1 MTDHVAEI
9 YHQVASGQL
18 SKDEALARLCQV
30 KDEQAAQGVA
40 KQVHKPAQPV
50 AVSREAVTQA
60 LAALYAGQSK
70 IAPEAIDP
78 LEPLESYGIDSIVIA
93 GMNRELGERFA
104 SLSKTLFFE
113 HRTLDSLAGF
123 LWREREPAC
132 RAWLLASGTT
142 VRTVAASPASRIEVA
157 ASAAAASA
165 ISDEPIPGDRAGTG
179 APETFGP
186 ANGMAVDA
194 SAWPPIAIVGLAGRY
209 PQAADLD
216 AFWRNLREGRDCIV
230 EVPVERWPLDGF
242 YEPDPDRAIA
252 SGRSYGKWGGFLEG
266 FADFDALFFSIS
278 PLEAM
283 GMDPQERLFL
293 QSAWHALEDAG
304 YTRESLAERCGGRV
318 GVFAGVTR
326 NGFGLLGLEA
336 WHAGGMVFSQPA
348 FSSIPNRVSYALD
361 LRGPSLPVDTMCSS
375 SLTAIHEACAALHR
389 GDCVMAL
396 AGGVNLC
403 VHPASYVGL
412 ATGRMLSRDGRCRSF
427 GAGGDGYVPGEG
439 VGVVMLKPLAEAQ
452 ASGDRIHG
460 VIRATSVNHGGRT
473 NGFTVPNPTAQAE
486 LIAESLRKSGI
497 HPRAIGYVEAH
508 GTGTA
513 LGDPIEVS
521 GLVQAFAPYTRERG
535 FCALGSAKSNLGHLE
550 AAAGI
555 AGLTKVLLQM
565 RHGELAPSLH
575 AAQLNPNIDFEG
587 TPFVVQRELAPW
599 AEPELDLDGQLRRYP
614 RIASV
619 SSFGAGGANAHL
631 LVEQYLAP
639 AVPSVSSA
647 GPQAIVLSARTPE
660 RLCAA
665 VQALL
670 DHVESGGGTAAGLA
684 ANLSA
689 WLVEELAAIV
699 GVEATA
705 IDPHETLANLGVEIL
720 HRTRWYERVQ
730 ERLNLPWSLKNFL
743 DQDSVQQL
751 GNTLL
756 REQGATVVAQ
766 FHAPVAAPVLADL
779 AYTLQIGREA
789 MPERLAFVAADLAEL
804 ATGLRGF
811 LDGASRLPLWHGKAA
826 RGRALPARVDQ
837 AQWQAWIDA
846 RDWSQLLPAWVAGH
860 ELPWRDMP
868 GAPGARRIG
877 LPLYPFAAERYWVD
891 PQSLRPR
898 PTASLESRLHPLV
911 RKRVDSVEGPAF
923 LSRFSGAESF
933 FSDHRVG
940 GRSILPGVA
949 YLEMA
954 RAAASL
960 AADGATIRSLRN
972 VVWARPIEAGAD
984 GVAVTLRLQPH
995 QQGSWRY
1002 EVLGADDGVHG
1013 QGLAELAL
1021 PEAPPVDLD
1030 LAALRARMQGGALA
1044 NEALYQAYA
1053 AMGIAYGAA
1062 HRGFVQALVGESEL
1076 LAELCL
1082 PSAVQADAQAYVL
1095 HPSLMD
1101 AAFQATLG
1109 LYLLSKRADAA
1120 KAMLPFA
1127 LETLEL
1133 HWAPPARVWAWIRS
1147 RGERS
1152 GIEKFD
1158 IELCDEQGRICVR
1171 MLGFSSRVLEAP
1183 AVSPEV
1189 PPAVLEAPSLLL
1201 SRYAWQ
1207 DAPARRAAPD
1217 PALTRRLLL
1226 VSIAPQPVVWRQ
1238 LGQGELLQAAAV
1250 QPEQACASLYVQIFE
1265 RVQAWLE
1272 EKGRDTCLWQLAI
1285 SGQGAELLLAGLSG
1299 LLRSASQE
1307 SRRLLGQLMILEGDE
1322 DLASLRAR
1330 LDENAASPFDSLVR
1344 YRAGRRETWH
1354 LLELPSNDGEAEAAP
1369 LPWRQNGVYLLS
1381 GGAGEL
1387 GLLFVEEIARRATGA
1402 TLVLTGRSA
1411 LPDARRARLDAL
1423 CEQGAQ
1429 YRYEPVD
1436 VTDRQA
1442 VTQLVEY
1449 VVAEYGRLDG
1459 VLHIAGVLRDS
1470 YILKKDRAAFEQVLA
1485 PKLLGTANLD
1495 HATRTLDLDFFLMFS
1510 SSAAIF
1516 GNLGQTDYAAAN
1528 GFMDAYAAYR
1538 QARGGRGRSLSVNWP
1553 LWRDGGMGMEAA
1565 TEEMMLANTGMVAMR
1580 TPSGFSALARALH
1593 SDLPQVAVME
1603 GLVERM
1609 RQKLLVPSAP
1619 SMQAVPVASASA
1631 AIAPSAQTD
1640 HHAEIVARVARGL
1653 RQMVAELLKLELD
1666 QIDIEDDL
1674 SDYGFDSITFTS
1686 FSNRINKQFGL
1697 ELIPTIFFEYPD
1709 IAGLAGHLA
1718 EAHGAALGAS
1728 LGLLAASAQ
1737 GDRAQTR
1744 SAMSAE
1750 AVATANVSAE
1760 MPVPLAPQLS
1770 DQSAAASNTPV
1781 ARRGVAVIGISGS
1794 FPGADGVDAL
1804 WQLLERGGDAIC
1816 EVPAS
1821 RWDWRRCLPPGES
1834 EAVQARVRWGGFIDG
1849 VDRFDPLFFGISPR
1863 EAELMDPQQR
1873 LLLSYAWLA
1882 VEDAGYAPQS
1892 LGGTDTG
1899 LFVGTAVGSYGSLV
1913 VQAGRS
1919 RDAYSSTSSVAS
1931 IGPSRVSYFLDW
1943 HGPSEPIETAC
1954 SSSLVA
1960 VHRAVQAIESGR
1972 CEAVLAGGVN
1982 TISTPEAHI
1991 AFSKAG
1997 MLSVDGRC
2005 QTFSAKANGYVRGEG
2020 VGMLFLKDLV
2030 AAERDGDTIHAVIV
2044 GSAENHGGRATS
2056 LTAPNPKAQA
2066 ALLKAAYAK
2075 AGFDPR
2081 LLGYIEV
2088 HGTGTELGDP
2098 IEVNALKSAFK
2109 DLYQRAGVE
2118 PPGQPHCGLGSI
2130 KTNIGHLELAAGVAG
2145 IIKVLLQLRHRT
2157 LVRSLHGEQVNPYV
2171 QLEGSPFYLVQ
2182 ENLPW
2187 DAPRD
2192 AQGREQPRR
2201 AGVSSFG
2208 FGGVNAHVVLEEYVA
2223 PPARAT
2229 APAACPV
2236 LVPLSARNETRLR
2249 EAAARLAD
2257 FAAAHADDAA
2267 LDLHDLAY
2275 TLQVGRDA
2283 MEARLGLMVSDKAE
2297 LARCLRAWLDDAGA
2311 GEVFQAAPGKAQKE
2325 ALALFAGDEELAGV
2339 VEGWWRN
2346 GKQAKLL
2353 DLWVKGLDLD
2363 WARLRAG
2370 AGRRRISLPGYP
2382 FANERYWL
2390 KPVSA
2395 ETAALGLVASTPIE
2409 TDEAAVL
2416 FFEENWHPYPIREAL
2431 IASSTR
2437 TLLCCLSDA
2446 THRKALREAVFR
2458 YDPKW
2463 HLVFLDRQAPEPF
2476 DRQGWTDALCLL
2488 EQGGPVIDAVLYLRP
2503 LEEAGLRLAE
2513 AAPLGLVQAL
2523 GSMKTRPAR
2532 LVLGGEYA
2540 DESERSQLEAWIG
2553 LERSIGLALPG
2564 CRAVTV
2570 LREAGDTIDWVAWT
2584 QLLRTALGEAAPR
2597 NLLADRDSL
2606 RHLQVQPLEPRAAA
2620 VADLGTTVLITGG
2633 TGGLGLILARHL
2645 AVGRRC
2651 NLVLVGRSPFDVVRQ
2666 AAVQAL
2672 QAAGSEVLY
2681 LSADVADAVAM
2692 REVVAQ
2698 ARARF
2703 GSIDSVIHA
2712 AGIQHAVPLAD
2723 KQSEDMR
2730 RVLDPKVRG
2739 ALVLDQVLAGEPL
2752 RLVCYFSSSSSVLG
2766 DFGSADYAL
2775 ANRFLS
2781 AHALARER
2789 RRARGERAGRSLSI
2803 EWPLW
2808 REGGMGVGD
2817 DAGTALYLKS
2827 SGQRLLEQTEGLAA
2841 FERLLASGATRA
2853 LVLVGERERLHR
2865 MLGLAQVPSAPATQA
2880 MAVLMPSQTQTF
2892 STASLE
2898 EQVSAELSVL
2908 IGDQVKLAPE
2918 LLDAESNLADFG
2930 LDSFGLAELARAL
2943 SARYDIEVAP
2953 SIFFAYSSIA
2963 RLVGYLLDKH
2973 RAEVQAHRHRTAT
2986 RVDVAAIAPQP
2997 ASLAPPAAISM
3008 STPAPPQLPVANA
3021 IEPAPTVPAFDGER
3035 EPIAIIGI
3043 SGRFPKARDVDQMWR
3058 ILAEGIDAVDEIPVE
3073 RFDWRDYYCGLEA
3086 QPGRTNSKWAGCLD
3100 GVDEFDP
3107 LFFEISPREALAMD
3121 PRQRLLLQESWNAL
3135 EDAGYGP
3142 HQLRAGPVGIFVG
3155 VEEGDYQRVVPDPG
3169 VTSNHNGILASRLAY
3184 FLDLNG
3190 PVLAINTAC
3199 SSGLVALHQACA
3211 SLLSGESD
3219 TAIAAGANLI
3229 LTPEPYIGM
3238 SQAGMLSPDG
3248 RCRAFDRSANGMVPG
3263 EAVAVVVL
3271 KRWSR
3276 AVADGDPI
3284 RGLIRASGI
3293 NHDGRSNGITAPN
3306 ALAQASLVRQV
3317 QRAAGVLPE
3326 QIDYVVTH
3334 GTGTRLG
3341 DPVEIQALVEAFGQ
3355 PVDGRAYC
3363 ALTSSKGNFGH
3374 TFAASG
3380 LLSLIGLV
3388 KALEY
3393 DTIPP
3398 SLYCDQDS
3406 DYIAWRD
3413 SAFRVNKQ
3421 ARSWPRASGR
3431 ARLGAVSAFGMSGTN
3446 AHVLV
3451 QEAPVAV
3458 ARVAVAQT
3466 DVVLALSGKTEA
3478 ALRERLFGLRDWLA
3492 SAAAERCELAS
3503 VSRTLLDGR
3512 HHFAHRAAVVVAN
3525 RASAIA
3531 ALEHLATLD
3540 TADGPDYYLGK
3551 APRGFK
3557 GEVALRERAANW
3569 PALPS
3574 VDAAAYR
3581 ERLGE
3586 LARLHCQGYTVAW
3599 SALDGLQPAARVH
3612 LPGYPFAR
3620 ESYWPKTRISP
3631 PVATSVPASPA
3642 FPSSHSTPVVISLRP
3657 MLRTELSDQARGH
3670 ARACYVARFSGE
3682 EFFLRDH
3689 RVRGQAVLPGVA
3701 YLELARAAL
3710 EASSGRPVPSGL
3722 QLRHVTWVQPLMV
3735 DEPGVEAY
3743 IDLHRQDNG
3752 EWRYELASG
3761 AHDESERYLHGQGFL
3776 ALVAQAEPTALDLS
3790 VLHGNC
3796 RVTEFDSAA
3805 CYAAYQAVGI
3815 EYGPSFRAVQRIWV
3829 GEGQALVQLRLP
3841 VEALSDS
3848 GAYTLHPSLLDGA
3861 LQASIGLAM
3870 AQATQGGEP
3879 MLSLPFALDS
3889 LVLHWPCP
3897 NETWVWIRPTPGA
3910 QSSRV
3915 RKLDLD
3921 LCDAQGRVCVALR
3934 GFSARLVAQGGTAQ
3948 PALIPARVE
3957 AERVSMAAPING
3969 LASASL
3975 PAKAKGVVPIL
3986 APAAKATGASTALP
4000 ATTEGNASSAIPVV
4014 KTGAAPGAWLPVGL
4028 TMLAPLWT
4036 VRRVDDGSEPPAPVH
4051 MLLIGGDATQ
4061 RAIWRQAYPQLRAID
4076 VAPSTTIDEL
4086 RGQLAATGV
4095 IDELVW
4101 IAPAQHSQDPTDEAL
4116 LTAQASGTLA
4126 LFRLVK
4132 ALLAEDYASRRLA
4145 VTVLTRATQQVHP
4158 QDLVAPAHAT
4168 VHGLAGSLA
4177 KEYPHW
4183 SVRLID
4189 LDGQNADP
4197 PPERCRA
4204 LPVGS
4209 ESWAWRRGE
4218 WHKPEL
4224 IALDEPTRGK
4234 VPAPY
4239 REGGIYVV
4247 IGGAGGLG
4255 EVWTRH
4261 LIEHYRAQVVWIG
4274 RRAEDA
4280 GLRARLAALAAHG
4293 SAPVYL
4299 QADAGNRLALSR
4311 ARETIL
4317 QRHGRIDG
4325 VVHSALVLQ
4334 DRSLARMDETTLQS
4348 ALRPKLDV
4356 SLRIAQVFADAALDF
4371 VLFFSSMMSFSR
4383 AAGQGNYAAG
4393 CTFKDALAL
4402 ALARRWPGAVKVM
4415 NWGYWGSVG
4424 VVADARYQ
4432 ERMSRAGIGSIEAEE
4447 AMVVLE
4453 RLLGGPDAQLGL
4465 IKLSRAQA
4473 VEGVRDDLRGAR
4485 YGAALPALLP
4495 QLAARPLPPEH
4506 ASRLAAAQAAL
4517 PPQAM
4522 QALSLRLLG
4531 QALLGFSL
4539 DGRHLLPGGAAGLA
4553 LAGHYR
4559 RWYDTSLR
4567 LLDAGGWLQSLP
4579 NGDYQILATAGQ
4591 QDAWPEWEAARA
4603 AWLANPQQQAW
4614 AQLLEVCLRALP
4626 ELLTG
4631 QRKAT
4636 DVMFPN
4642 SSLRLVEG
4650 IYRGNPIA
4658 DLHNH
4663 ILFDALEA
4671 YVLERLAREPGTRLR
4686 LLEIGAG
4693 TGGTSAGLL
4702 QRLDR
4707 YAANIDEYCYTDL
4720 SKAFLLHAE
4729 QHYAPGRPFLR
4740 TKRFNVEEPPQ
4751 AQGIAADSYDI
4762 VVAANVLHATVNIR
4776 RTLRHAKVPLRAG
4789 GLLALNELGELSLLT
4804 HLSFGL
4810 LDGWWLYEDPALRL
4824 EGSPGLS
4831 SEGWE
4836 RVLAEEGYAPLWRP
4850 AEECNRYGQQ
4860 VLLAQSDGRVKRDVA
4875 VPPEMAAAPVE
4886 EVSAPASAFTSAQVA
4901 DSTPAATF
4909 APVTAPIPVPDS
4921 RDLEQ
4926 AVADHV
4932 RTLLRE
4938 CIGKGLDLDPRRI
4951 EADRSFSEYG
4961 VDSILAVQLV
4971 NEINQ
4976 RLGIVLQTTVLFDYS
4991 HLDVL
4996 AEYLEQTHQAA
5007 LRASLPEVSEVPAL
5021 QAASTLAPK
5030 IQAQPSGVAFP
5041 LISPTQPI
5049 GATLPFVPP
5058 SVTGSHRR
5066 ALISGPGQI
5075 QDLRLVAMEVPA
5087 SLQPR
5092 QVRVAVF
5099 ASSLNFSDLLCVMGL
5114 YPNMPA
5120 YPFTPGI
5127 EASGLVLEVGS
5138 AVSTL
5143 CPGDEVVC
5151 LAQGCH
5157 ATEIV
5162 CHETQA
5168 WAKSPQLSFEQAC
5181 ALPVVALTMID
5192 AFHKADL
5199 QPGECILIQTAAG
5212 GTGLIAMQLARHYG
5226 ATILATA
5233 GSQEKLDY
5241 LRDQGAQH
5249 LINYREQDFE
5259 AEVARITGGRG
5270 VDVVINTLSGEAIDK
5285 GLRSLSPGG
5294 RYIEIAMMALKSAQ
5308 AVDLSVLDSNQSFFS
5323 IDLARL
5329 IAERPE
5335 KLEQYR
5341 RELASLVEQG
5351 VLLPTMSRVFALDQ
5365 LHDAYRYLQDR
5376 RNIGKVVLQVPQA
5389 VPLADQASA
5398 ARAVDAVAGVHKA
5411 QPVPVNY
5418 ADEPI
5423 AVIGMS
5429 GRFAHSPD
5437 LDSFWS
5443 HLAKGH
5449 DLVDPVLR
5457 WDLSPSGGR
5466 CRDGSF
5472 LDEIDRFDPL
5482 FFRMSGLE
5490 ATYMDPQQ
5498 RLFLEEAWH
5507 TLEDAGYAGE
5517 AVKGKLCGVY
5527 VGCTRGDYAQLCK
5540 SAPPQAFW
5548 GNSGALIPARIAYY
5562 LDLQGPAVAVD
5573 TACSSSLVAVH
5584 LACQGLRSGDTE
5596 LALAGGVF
5604 VQSTPGFY
5612 LAANPAGMLSA
5623 TGRCHAFDESADGFV
5638 PGEGVGAI
5646 LLKRLSDAI
5655 ADGDHI
5661 HGVIRGGAINQDGR
5675 SNGITAP
5682 SARSQ
5687 ERLERQVY
5695 DRYAVHPETLQM
5707 IEAHGTGTQLGDPIE
5722 YRALRQAFGHYTQRV
5737 GFCAL
5742 GSVKTNIGHLAN
5754 AAGIAGILKILLAL
5768 RHRQLPPSLHFR
5780 KGNPAIDFEGSPFYV
5795 NTELRLWPA
5804 GERAPRRGAVSSF
5817 GFSGTNAHLVIEEA
5831 PAVPLVARATRREL
5845 ELVVLSARTAG
5856 QLREQAARLLAH
5868 CQAQPQTSLGDLAYT
5883 LLCGREHRGYR
5894 LAAVVRDLAELCE
5907 VLSAWLEQG
5916 DDSRLQLG
5924 ALDESGV
5931 REQLQQRRLGQV
5943 AIETVRA
5950 GQLEK
5955 LSSVAELFAQGYKLD
5970 YAGLFGSGYRRL
5982 ALPTYPFAQGRYWVD
5997 DSLQHAVVPSTPAT
6011 APVVPTPVVP
6021 APAVTQA
6028 EARQAPSRIST
6039 VPDQV
6044 MREASVAYLK
6054 QLVATTLRV
6063 SPTEISAH
6071 EPLERYGIDSILV
6084 VQLTDSLRQHFD
6096 SVGSTLLFEV
6106 QTIDALAERLLATE
6120 APALARQLGMDAVAP
6135 LEATGS
6141 AIEAE
6146 LPESPPPQPETNSQ
6160 VQPAPAVVTVAE
6172 TVGASAAAESSQPKA
6187 HGDVAVIGM
6196 SGRYPKAIDLN
6207 EFWWNLRAGR
6217 DCIDEVPAQRWD
6229 WRKHFDA
6236 QRGLHGRSYSRW
6248 GGFIDGV
6255 DQFDPRFFRI
6265 PPSEAEHIDPQERLF
6280 LQTAW
6285 LAIEDAGYTPSTL
6298 SAKRRVGV
6306 FVGAANSTYTL
6317 LPSHWS
6323 IANRV
6328 SFALDFHG
6336 PSLAVNSA
6344 CSSSLTALHLALDS
6358 LAHGS
6363 SEVAVVGGVSLVLH
6377 PMHFNRLSSL
6387 GMLSSDAHS
6396 RPLGEHADG
6405 FVDGEGVGALLLK
6418 PLQRAIED
6426 GDSIHGVIK
6435 GSMVNAAGKTRSF
6448 AVPDAAAQA
6457 RLVREAQARAGVEA
6471 DTIGYL
6477 EAHSNGGELGDITEM
6492 QGLAEAFAGTAERG
6506 HRCAIGSVKS
6516 NIGYCESAAGIA
6528 GLTKVLLQL
6537 RYGELVP
6544 TLHARCANPRI
6555 DFAGTP
6561 FALQQELSAWP
6572 RPANHPRR
6580 AGVSAFGVGGAY
6592 AHVIVEEY
6600 VAPVET
6606 QPEATGRA
6614 LPIVLSAA
6622 NAERLRV
6629 LAKRLAG
6636 FLGSEAG
6643 RRTALTD
6650 LAYTLQVGREPLA
6663 ERLGF
6668 IAESV
6673 EQVREVLLAVAEDR
6687 EVPLPLVRASLD
6699 RGRAGWAMF
6708 AEDEDFKRTVE
6719 QWIAREKHAS
6729 LLDLWC
6735 RGYPLDWR
6743 HLYAAHRPRRIGLL
6757 PGYPFAEESYWA
6769 PESLRYAGVLEDADA
6784 FDATPFEPDQPAGE
6798 QS

>member
-9 YHQVASGQL
+9 YRQVAAGQL
-18 SKDEALARLCQV
+18 SKDEALARLRQV
-30 KDEQAAQGVA
+30 QDAPDAGHVPVRAA
-40 KQVHKPAQPV
+40 
-50 AVSREAVTQA
+50 AVTREAVAQA
-60 LAALYAGQSK
+60 LAALYAGLSK
-70 IAPEAIDP
+70 IALETIDP
-78 LEPLESYGIDSIVIA
+78 LEALESYGIDSIVIA

-104 SLSKTLFFE
+104 GLSKTLFFE

-123 LWREREPAC
+123 LWREHEAAC
-132 RAWLLASGTT
+132 RAWLVPGTAAT
-142 VRTVAASPASRIEVA
+142 TAAASSASTIEVVTTA
-157 ASAAAASA
+157 TAAAASA
-165 ISDEPIPGDRAGTG
+165 ATIPAGTG
-179 APETFGP
+179 ETVAVAPATSG
-186 ANGMAVDA
+186 ATNAAAADA

-209 PQAADLD
+209 PQAGDLD
-216 AFWRNLREGRDCIV
+216 EFWRNLREGRDCIV
-230 EVPVERWPLDGF
+230 EVPAERWPLDGF

-266 FADFDALFFSIS
+266 FADFDPLFFNIS

-283 GMDPQERLFL
+283 SMDPQERLFL

-304 YTRESLAERCGGRV
+304 YTRDSLAERCSGRV
-318 GVFAGVTR
+318 GVFVGVTR

-336 WHAGGMVFSQPA
+336 WHEGSTVFSQPA

-361 LRGPSLPVDTMCSS
+361 LRGPSLPIDTMCSS

-389 GDCVMAL
+389 GDCAMAL

-412 ATGRMLSRDGRCRSF
+412 ATGKMLSSDGRCRSF

-439 VGVVMLKPLAEAQ
+439 VGVVVLKPLAA
-452 ASGDRIHG
+452 ALADGDRIHG

-473 NGFTVPNPTAQAE
+473 NGFTVPNPAAQAE

-513 LGDPIEVS
+513 LGDPIEIS
-521 GLVQAFAPYTRERG
+521 GLVQAFAPHTRERG

-565 RHGELAPSLH
+565 RHGELVPSLH
-575 AAQLNPNIDFEG
+575 AEQLNPNIDFDG
-587 TPFVVQRELAPW
+587 TPFVVQRQLVPW
-599 AEPELDLDGQLRRYP
+599 AEPELNLDGSQARRYP

-631 LVEQYLAP
+631 LVEQYQAP
-639 AVPSVSSA
+639 AVPPVSAASS
-647 GPQAIVLSARTPE
+647 QAVVLSARTPD
-660 RLCAA
+660 RLRAA
-665 VQALL
+665 AQALL
-670 DHVESGGGTAAGLA
+670 DHLEGGGAQANLA
-684 ANLSA
+684 ARLSA
-689 WLVEELAAIV
+689 WLAEELATIV
-699 GVEATA
+699 GVEAAA
-705 IDPHETLANLGVEIL
+705 IDAREALADLGVEIL

-730 ERLNLPWSLKNFL
+730 ERLNLSWSLKDFL
-743 DQDSVQQL
+743 DQGSVQQL
-751 GNTLL
+751 TDSLL
-756 REQGATVVAQ
+756 REHGATVAAQ
-766 FHAPVAAPVLADL
+766 FPAPATAAPALADL
-779 AYTLQIGREA
+779 AHTLQVGREA
-789 MPERLAFVAADLAEL
+789 MPERLALEVADLTEL
-804 ATGLRGF
+804 TAGLRGF
-811 LDGASRLPLWHGKAA
+811 LGGDARFPSWQGKAR
-826 RGRALPARVDQ
+826 RGRALPARPDQ
-837 AQWQAWIDA
+837 VQWQAWIDA

-860 ELPWRDMP
+860 DLPWRKLS
-868 GAPGARRIG
+868 GTQGARRIG

-898 PTASLESRLHPLV
+898 PAAMATPRLHPLAQQ
-911 RKRVDSVEGPAF
+911 RADGADGPAF
-923 LSRFSGAESF
+923 FSRFSGAESF
-933 FSDHRVG
+933 LDDHRVG
-940 GRSILPGVA
+940 DRRILPGVA

-960 AADGATIRSLRN
+960 AGNGTAIRSLRN

-984 GVAVTLRLQPH
+984 GVAVTLRLQAH
-995 QQGSWRY
+995 QEDSWRY
-1002 EVLGADDGVHG
+1002 EVLGADGGVHG
-1013 QGLAELAL
+1013 QGVAGTAL
-1021 PEAPPVDLD
+1021 PAVPADLD
-1030 LAALRARMQGGALA
+1030 LVALRARMQSGALGA
-1044 NEALYQAYA
+1044 EPFYQAYA
-1053 AMGIAYGAA
+1053 AMGIDYGAA
-1062 HRGFVQALVGESEL
+1062 HRGFVQAVVGEGEL

-1082 PSAVQADAQAYVL
+1082 PVAVQANASAYVL

-1109 LYLLSKRADAA
+1109 LYLLGARADAA
-1120 KAMLPFA
+1120 QAMLPFA
-1127 LETLEL
+1127 LETLEI
-1133 HWAPPARVWAWIRS
+1133 HQPPPARAWAWIRS
-1147 RGERS
+1147 RGGRG

-1158 IELCDEQGRICVR
+1158 IDLCDAQGRICVR

-1183 AVSPEV
+1183 AAAPQALTAIEV
-1189 PPAVLEAPSLLL
+1189 PSLLL
-1201 SRYAWQ
+1201 SRHAWQ
-1207 DAPARRAAPD
+1207 DAPASADAPD
-1217 PALTRRLLL
+1217 LALTRRLLL
-1226 VSIAPQPVVWRQ
+1226 VSIEPPVASWQQ
-1238 LGQGELLQAAAV
+1238 LGQGELLQAALAR
-1250 QPEQACASLYVQIFE
+1250 PEEACAALYTQVFA
-1265 RVQAWLE
+1265 RVKAWLE
-1272 EKGRDTCLWQLAI
+1272 EKGRDTCLWQVAI
-1285 SGQGAELLLAGLSG
+1285 AGQGAELLLAGLSG

-1307 SRRLLGQLMILEGDE
+1307 SRRLLGQLLILEGDE
-1322 DLASLRAR
+1322 DVASLRAR
-1330 LDENAASPFDSLVR
+1330 LDENAASPLDSLVR
-1344 YRAGRRETWH
+1344 YREGRRETWR
-1354 LLELPSNDGEAEAAP
+1354 LLELPDDGSSEDEAAP

-1387 GLLFVEEIARRATGA
+1387 GLLFAEEIARRASGA

-1411 LPDARRARLDAL
+1411 LSDERRARLDVL
-1423 CEQGAQ
+1423 REQGAQ
-1429 YRYEPVD
+1429 YCYEQVD
-1436 VTDRQA
+1436 VADRQA
-1442 VTQLVEY
+1442 VTQLVERIT
-1449 VVAEYGRLDG
+1449 AEHARLDG

-1470 YILKKDRAAFEQVLA
+1470 YLLKKDRAAFEQVLA

-1495 HATRTLDLDFFLMFS
+1495 HATRALDLDFFLMFS

-1516 GNLGQTDYAAAN
+1516 GNLGQADYAAAN

-1538 QARGGRGRSLSVNWP
+1538 QVQGGRGRSLSVNWP

-1580 TPSGFSALARALH
+1580 TASGFAALARALH
-1593 SDLPQVAVME
+1593 SGLPQVAVME
-1603 GLVERM
+1603 GLAERM
-1609 RQKLLVPSAP
+1609 RQKLLAVPAAASAP
-1619 SMQAVPVASASA
+1619 AAAASGPTEQA
-1631 AIAPSAQTD
+1631 D
-1640 HHAEIVARVARGL
+1640 HGELVARVARGL
-1653 RQMVAELLKLELD
+1653 RQMVGELLKLELD

-1674 SDYGFDSITFTS
+1674 SDYGFDSITLTS

-1697 ELIPTIFFEYPD
+1697 DLIPTIFFEYPD
-1709 IAGLAGHLA
+1709 IAGLAGHLV
-1718 EAHGAALGAS
+1718 EVYRPALIAS
-1728 LGLLAASAQ
+1728 LGLPAAPAQAAQARPAASA
-1737 GDRAQTR
+1737 
-1744 SAMSAE
+1744 SAF
-1750 AVATANVSAE
+1750 ATSGASL
-1760 MPVPLAPQLS
+1760 PVPLAPQPVN
-1770 DQSAAASNTPV
+1770 QAGAASNTPV
-1781 ARRGVAVIGISGS
+1781 PRRGVAVIGISGS

-1804 WQLLERGGDAIC
+1804 WQLLEQGGDAIG

-1873 LLLSYAWLA
+1873 LLLTYAWLA

-1892 LGGTDTG
+1892 LAGSDTG

-1913 VQAGRS
+1913 LQAGRS
-1919 RDAYSSTSSVAS
+1919 QDAYSSTSSVAS

-1982 TISTPEAHI
+1982 TIATPEAHI

-2020 VGMLFLKDLV
+2020 VGMLFLKDLA
-2030 AAERDGDTIHAVIV
+2030 AAERDSDTIHAVIV
-2044 GSAENHGGRATS
+2044 GSAENHGGRSTS

-2081 LLGYIEV
+2081 QLGYIEA

-2109 DLYQRAGVE
+2109 DLYQRAAAEV
-2118 PPGQPHCGLGSI
+2118 PGQPHCGLGSI

-2145 IIKVLLQLRHRT
+2145 IIKVLLQIRYRT

-2171 QLEGSPFYLVQ
+2171 KLEGSPFYLVQ
-2182 ENLPW
+2182 ENRPW

-2208 FGGVNAHVVLEEYVA
+2208 FGGVNAHVVLEEYVV
-2223 PPARAT
+2223 PQTRAV
-2229 APAACPV
+2229 APAAGPV
-2236 LVPLSARNETRLR
+2236 LVPLSAKNETRLR

-2267 LDLHDLAY
+2267 VDLHDLAY

-2283 MEARLGLMVSDKAE
+2283 MDARLGLVVSDKAE
-2297 LARCLRAWLDDAGA
+2297 LARCLRAWLDDAGT
-2311 GEVFQAAPGKAQKE
+2311 GEVLQAACGKAQKE
-2325 ALALFAGDEELAGV
+2325 TLAAFAGDEELAGV

-2363 WARLRAG
+2363 WARLQAG

-2382 FANERYWL
+2382 FADERYWL
-2390 KPVSA
+2390 EPLLVES
-2395 ETAALGLVASTPIE
+2395 TAPAMTAPAGAS
-2409 TDEAAVL
+2409 EAAVL
-2416 FFEENWHPYPIREAL
+2416 CFEESWQSYR
-2431 IASSTR
+2431 ASEVSVVAAR
-2437 TLLCCLSDA
+2437 TVLCCLSDA
-2446 THRKALREAVFR
+2446 AHQQALREAVAR
-2458 YDPKW
+2458 RCPQW
-2463 HLVFLDRQAPEPF
+2463 QLIFLDQQVPVPF
-2476 DRQGWTDALCLL
+2476 DRQGWADALRVI
-2488 EQGGPVIDAVLYLRP
+2488 EPGAAAIDAVVDLRA
-2503 LEEAGLRLAE
+2503 LEDAGLRRAE
-2513 AAPLGLVQAL
+2513 AVPLGLVQAL
-2523 GSMKTRPAR
+2523 GGMKTRPAR

-2540 DESERSQLEAWIG
+2540 DELELSQLEAWIG
-2553 LERSIGLALPG
+2553 LERSMGLALPG
-2564 CRAVTV
+2564 CQAATV
-2570 LREAGDTIDWVAWT
+2570 LREAGDAIDWAAWA
-2584 QLLRTALGEAAPR
+2584 QLLDTALGEVVPR
-2597 NLLADRDSL
+2597 NLLASREGL
-2606 RHLQVQPLEPRAAA
+2606 RQLQVQPLVPVEAAA
-2620 VADLGTTVLITGG
+2620 ADLGRTVLITGG
-2633 TGGLGLILARHL
+2633 AGGLGLVFARHL
-2645 AVGRRC
+2645 AAGRRC
-2651 NLVLVGRSPFDVVRQ
+2651 QLVLVGRSPLDSARQ

-2672 QAAGSEVLY
+2672 RDVGSEVLY
-2681 LSADVADAVAM
+2681 LAADVTDPAAM
-2692 REVVAQ
+2692 REVVAR
-2698 ARARF
+2698 AKARF
-2703 GSIDSVIHA
+2703 GGIDSVIHA

-2723 KQSEDMR
+2723 KQPEDVR

-2752 RLVCYFSSSSSVLG
+2752 RLVCYFSSSASVLG
-2766 DFGSADYAL
+2766 DFGSADYAV
-2775 ANRFLS
+2775 ANRFLV
-2781 AHALARER
+2781 AHALAREQ
-2789 RRARGERAGRSLSI
+2789 RRARGECAGRSLAI

-2827 SGQRLLEQTEGLAA
+2827 SGQQLLEQAEGLAV
-2841 FERLLASGATRA
+2841 FERLLGSNVTRA

-2865 MLGLAQVPSAPATQA
+2865 MLGLTAVPAALAVAAPMTQA
-2880 MAVLMPSQTQTF
+2880 TAAVTLPPTL

-2898 EQVSAELSVL
+2898 ERVSAELIAL
-2908 IGDQVKLAPE
+2908 ISGQVKLAPE

-2943 SARYDIEVAP
+2943 NALYGIELTP

-2963 RLVGYLLDKH
+2963 RLASYLLDKH
-2973 RAEVQAHRHRTAT
+2973 RAEVEAHRPEAT
-2986 RVDVAAIAPQP
+2986 RVDAAVATPPQP
-2997 ASLAPPAAISM
+2997 APTTATASPPERAPVPF
-3008 STPAPPQLPVANA
+3008 A
-3021 IEPAPTVPAFDGER
+3021 IEPVQAKAPAFEGER

-3043 SGRFPKARDVDQMWR
+3043 SGRFPKARDVEQMWR
-3058 ILAEGIDAVDEIPVE
+3058 ILAEGIDAVDEIPAE
-3073 RFDWRDYYCGLEA
+3073 RFDWRDYYGGREA
-3086 QPGRTNSKWAGCLD
+3086 PPGKTNSKWAGCLN

-3142 HQLRAGPVGIFVG
+3142 RHLRAGPVGIFVG
-3155 VEEGDYQRVVPDPG
+3155 VEEGDYQRVVPDFG

-3229 LTPEPYIGM
+3229 LTPEPYVGM

-3248 RCRAFDRSANGMVPG
+3248 RCRAFDRAANGMVAG

-3293 NHDGRSNGITAPN
+3293 NNDGRSNGITAPN

-3317 QRAAGVLPE
+3317 QRAAGVVPE
-3326 QIDYVVTH
+3326 QVDYVVTH

-3341 DPVEIQALVEAFGQ
+3341 DPVEIQALAEAFGQ
-3355 PVDGRAYC
+3355 PADGRAYC

-3388 KALEY
+3388 KALEH

-3398 SLYCDQDS
+3398 SLHCDQDS
-3406 DYIAWRD
+3406 DYIAWRN
-3413 SAFRVNKQ
+3413 SAFQVNKL
-3421 ARSWPRASGR
+3421 ARPWPRQAGR

-3451 QEAPVAV
+3451 QEAPAAA
-3458 ARVAVAQT
+3458 ARAAESPT
-3466 DVVLALSGKTEA
+3466 DLVLALSAKTETA
-3478 ALRERLFGLRDWLA
+3478 MRERLLGLRDWLA
-3492 SAAAERCELAS
+3492 SPAAERCELAA

-3525 RASAIA
+3525 RASAIV

-3540 TADGPDYYLGK
+3540 AADSPDHYLGK
-3551 APRGFK
+3551 VPRGFK
-3557 GEVALRERAANW
+3557 GEEALRERAANW
-3569 PALPS
+3569 PARHLP
-3574 VDAAAYR
+3574 DAAAYR
-3581 ERLGE
+3581 ARLGE

-3599 SALDGLQPAARVH
+3599 SALDGLPAAARVH

-3620 ESYWPKTRISP
+3620 ESYWPKTRISSP
-3631 PVATSVPASPA
+3631 AAAPASVA
-3642 FPSSHSTPVVISLRP
+3642 ALSTPPLPAAISVRP
-3657 MLRTELSDQARGH
+3657 MLRTELSDLAQGHSQAYY
-3670 ARACYVARFSGE
+3670 AARFSGE

-3701 YLELARAAL
+3701 YLELAREAL
-3710 EASSGRPVPSGL
+3710 EARAGHAVQGGL
-3722 QLRHVTWVQPLMV
+3722 QLQHVTWVQPLMV
-3735 DEPGVEAY
+3735 EVPGVEAR
-3743 IDLHRQDNG
+3743 IELNRQENG
-3752 EWRYELASG
+3752 EWRYEVGSG
-3761 AHDESERYLHGQGFL
+3761 GHAEGERRLHGQGFL
-3776 ALVAQAEPTALDLS
+3776 ALTSQAELAALDLPA
-3790 VLHGNC
+3790 LHGNC
-3796 RVTEFDSAA
+3796 RAAELDSAA

-3829 GEGQALVQLRLP
+3829 GEGQALAQLRLP
-3841 VEALSDS
+3841 AEAPADS
-3848 GAYTLHPSLLDGA
+3848 AAYVLHPSLLDGA

-3870 AQATQGGEP
+3870 AQAAQGGEP

-3889 LVLHWPCP
+3889 LVLHRPCP
-3897 NETWVWIRPTPGA
+3897 NEAWVWIRPTLGA
-3910 QSSRV
+3910 RSSRV

-3934 GFSARLVAQGGTAQ
+3934 GFSARLVAQGGAEK
-3948 PALIPARVE
+3948 PSLAPVPVE
-3957 AERVSMAAPING
+3957 A
-3969 LASASL
+3969 ASASV
-3975 PAKAKGVVPIL
+3975 PASAVATHDIASSSALALTNDVVL
-3986 APAAKATGASTALP
+3986 TAVPAAS
-4000 ATTEGNASSAIPVV
+4000 
-4014 KTGAAPGAWLPVGL
+4014 GAWLPVGP
-4028 TMLAPLWT
+4028 TVLAPAWS
-4036 VRRVDDGSEPPAPVH
+4036 VRVIDDIAEPPVSAR
-4051 MLLIGGDATQ
+4051 MLLIGGDAAQ
-4061 RAIWRQAYPQLRAID
+4061 RASWQRAYPQLLALD
-4076 VAPSTTIDEL
+4076 VSPSATVNDL
-4086 RGQLAATGV
+4086 RGQLAAIGA

-4101 IAPAQHSQDPTDEAL
+4101 IAPSQDSQDPADEAL
-4116 LTAQASGTLA
+4116 LTAQSGGVLA
-4126 LFRLVK
+4126 VFRLLK
-4132 ALLAEDYASRRLA
+4132 ALLAEDYAGRRLA
-4145 VTVLTRATQQVHP
+4145 VTVFTRATQQVHP
-4158 QDLVAPAHAT
+4158 QDPVAPAHAT
-4168 VHGLAGSLA
+4168 VHGLVGSLA

-4189 LDGQNADP
+4189 LDAQGADP
-4197 PPERCRA
+4197 APARCRA
-4204 LPVGS
+4204 LPAGS
-4209 ESWAWRRGE
+4209 GESWAWRRGE
-4218 WHKPEL
+4218 WHAPEL
-4224 IALDEPTRGK
+4224 IALAEPTGGK
-4234 VPAPY
+4234 APAPY
-4239 REGGIYVV
+4239 REGGVYVV

-4280 GLRARLAALAAHG
+4280 ELRARLAALASHG
-4293 SAPVYL
+4293 PAAPVYL
-4299 QADAGNRLALSR
+4299 QADAGDRLALSR
-4311 ARETIL
+4311 ARDTIL
-4317 QRHGRIDG
+4317 QRHGRIHG

-4334 DRSLARMDETTLQS
+4334 DRSLARMDDATLQA

-4356 SLRIAQVFADAALDF
+4356 SLRIAQVFAVDALDF
-4371 VLFFSSMMSFSR
+4371 VLFFSSMMSVSR

-4393 CTFKDALAL
+4393 CTFKDALAQ
-4402 ALARRWPGAVKVM
+4402 ALGRRWPGAVKVM

-4447 AMVVLE
+4447 AMAALE
-4453 RLLGGPDAQLGL
+4453 RLLSGPDAQLGL

-4473 VEGVRDDLRGAR
+4473 VEGVRADLRGER
-4485 YGAALPALLP
+4485 YGAALPPLLP

-4531 QALLGFSL
+4531 QALLGFSP
-4539 DGRHLLPGGAAGLA
+4539 DGLHLPGDSTGLA

-4567 LLDAGGWLQSLP
+4567 LLAVGNWLQPLP
-4579 NGDYQILATAGQ
+4579 NGDYRILTAAA

-4603 AWLANPQQQAW
+4603 AWLADPQQQAW
-4614 AQLLEVCLRALP
+4614 TQLLEVCLRALP
-4626 ELLTG
+4626 DLLVG
-4631 QRKAT
+4631 RRKAT

-4650 IYRGNPIA
+4650 IYRDNPIA
-4658 DLHNH
+4658 DLYNH
-4663 ILFDALEA
+4663 ILFDAVEA
-4671 YVLERLAREPGTRLR
+4671 YVRERLAREPRARLR

-4707 YAANIDEYCYTDL
+4707 YAENIDEYCYTDL

-4740 TKRFNVEEPPQ
+4740 TQRFNVEEPPQ
-4751 AQGIAADSYDI
+4751 AQGIAANRYDI
-4762 VVAANVLHATVNIR
+4762 VVAANVLHATANIR
-4776 RTLRHAKVPLRAG
+4776 RTLRHAKAPLRAG

-4810 LDGWWLYEDPALRL
+4810 LDGWWLYEDPVLRL
-4824 EGSPGLS
+4824 DGSPGLS
-4831 SEGWE
+4831 AEGWE

-4875 VPPEMAAAPVE
+4875 VPVVPPAALARPVEASAPVVGFDSAVVSAPLASAAAP
-4886 EVSAPASAFTSAQVA
+4886 APAPISE
-4901 DSTPAATF
+4901 PA
-4909 APVTAPIPVPDS
+4909 S
-4921 RDLEQ
+4921 QDLEQ

-4938 CIGKGLDLDPRRI
+4938 CVGKGLDLDPQRI

-4961 VDSILAVQLV
+4961 VDSILAVRLV

-4991 HLDVL
+4991 HLDAL

-5007 LRASLPEVSEVPAL
+5007 LRASLPVRAVVPVPTSH
-5021 QAASTLAPK
+5021 AASSPMQSLGSSFQPIPPA
-5030 IQAQPSGVAFP
+5030 QASGAAFP
-5041 LISPTQPI
+5041 
-5049 GATLPFVPP
+5049 
-5058 SVTGSHRR
+5058 SVIAPAAAGGRRR
-5066 ALISGPGQI
+5066 ALISSPGQI
-5075 QDLRLVAMEVPA
+5075 PDLRLVVADAAVP
-5087 SLQPR
+5087 LQPQ
-5092 QVRVAVF
+5092 QVSVAVR

-5120 YPFTPGI
+5120 YPFTPGT

-5143 CPGDEVVC
+5143 RPGDEVVC

-5157 ATEIV
+5157 ATEVV
-5162 CHETQA
+5162 CHEAQV
-5168 WAKSPQLSFEQAC
+5168 WPKPPQLSFEQAC

-5199 QPGECILIQTAAG
+5199 QPGDSILIQTAAG

-5226 ATILATA
+5226 ATIFATA

-5241 LRDQGAQH
+5241 LRGQGAQH

-5259 AEVARITGGRG
+5259 AEVARLTGGRG
-5270 VDVVINTLSGEAIDK
+5270 VDVVINTLSGEAIVK
-5285 GLRSLSPGG
+5285 GLRSLAPGG

-5308 AVDLSVLDSNQSFFS
+5308 SVDLSVLDSNQSFFS

-5329 IAERPE
+5329 IVERPS
-5335 KLEQYR
+5335 KLEQYQ

-5351 VLLPTMSRVFALDQ
+5351 VLQPTVSRVFALDQ

-5389 VPLADQASA
+5389 AVPA
-5398 ARAVDAVAGVHKA
+5398 AGEAFAPAVAAA
-5411 QPVPVNY
+5411 QAAPTNH

-5443 HLAKGH
+5443 HLAQGH
-5449 DLVDPVLR
+5449 DLVDTVSR
-5457 WDLSPSGGR
+5457 WDLGPGEGR

-5498 RLFLEEAWH
+5498 RLFLEEAWR

-5527 VGCTRGDYAQLCK
+5527 VGCTSGDYAQLFK

-5548 GNSGALIPARIAYY
+5548 GNSGALIPARIAYC

-5584 LACQGLRSGDTE
+5584 LACQGLRAGETD

-5661 HGVIRGGAINQDGR
+5661 HGVIRGSAINQDGR

-5707 IEAHGTGTQLGDPIE
+5707 IEAHGTGTKLGDPIE
-5722 YRALRQAFGHYTQRV
+5722 YRALSQAFGHYTQRE

-5780 KGNPAIDFEGSPFYV
+5780 KGNPAIAFEGSPFYV
-5795 NTELRLWPA
+5795 NTELRPWPA
-5804 GERAPRRGAVSSF
+5804 GERAPRRGAVSAF
-5817 GFSGTNAHLVIEEA
+5817 GFSGTNAHMVIEEA
-5831 PAVPLVARATRREL
+5831 PVPVAARVAQRRL
-5845 ELVVLSARTAG
+5845 ELVALSARTAG
-5856 QLREQAARLLAH
+5856 QLREQAGRLLAY
-5868 CQAQPQTSLGDLAYT
+5868 CRAQPQASFGDLAHT
-5883 LLCGREHRGYR
+5883 LLCGREHCGHR
-5894 LAAVVRDLAELCE
+5894 LAAVVRDLAELSQ
-5907 VLSAWLEQG
+5907 VLGTWLEQG
-5916 DDSRLQLG
+5916 DGSRLQLG
-5924 ALDESGV
+5924 ELDEGGV
-5931 REQLQQRRLGQV
+5931 REQIEQRRLGQA
-5943 AIETVRA
+5943 AIEAVRE
-5950 GQLEK
+5950 GRVER

-5970 YAGLFGSGYRRL
+5970 YVGLFGPGYRRL
-5982 ALPTYPFAQGRYWVD
+5982 ALPTYPFAQERYWVD
-5997 DSLQHAVVPSTPAT
+5997 DSLKRAAVSSSTSA
-6011 APVVPTPVVP
+6011 APVVPMSTPTP
-6021 APAVTQA
+6021 ASAVALVAA
-6028 EARQAPSRIST
+6028 EAATRPAALRTAT
-6039 VPDQV
+6039 VPDKA

-6054 QLVATTLRV
+6054 QLVAATLRV
-6063 SPTEISAH
+6063 SPAEISAY

-6120 APALARQLGMDAVAP
+6120 VPALARQLGMEVAAP
-6135 LEATGS
+6135 
-6141 AIEAE
+6141 AIEAPSVPS
-6146 LPESPPPQPETNSQ
+6146 LALKPQPQ
-6160 VQPAPAVVTVAE
+6160 LP
-6172 TVGASAAAESSQPKA
+6172 SSQPA
-6187 HGDVAVIGM
+6187 VASAEASHPAVRGDVAVIGL
-6196 SGRYPKAIDLN
+6196 SGRYPKAADLG
-6207 EFWWNLRAGR
+6207 EFWQNLRAGR

-6229 WRKHFDA
+6229 WREHFDA
-6236 QRGLHGRSYSRW
+6236 ERGRDGRSYSRW

-6265 PPSEAEHIDPQERLF
+6265 PPGEAEYIDPQERLF

-6285 LAIEDAGYTPSTL
+6285 LAIEDAGYTPATL
-6298 SAKRRVGV
+6298 SAERRVGV

-6363 SEVAVVGGVSLVLH
+6363 SEVALVGGVSLVLH
-6377 PMHFNRLSSL
+6377 PAHFNRLSAL

-6396 RPLGEHADG
+6396 RALGEHADG

-6426 GDSIHGVIK
+6426 GDQIYGVIK
-6435 GSMVNAAGKTRSF
+6435 GSMINAAGKTRSF
-6448 AVPDAAAQA
+6448 AVPDAVTQA
-6457 RLVREAQARAGVEA
+6457 RLVSEALARAGVAA

-6477 EAHSNGGELGDITEM
+6477 EAHSNGGELGDLTEM

-6537 RYGELVP
+6537 RHGELVP
-6544 TLHARCANPRI
+6544 TLHARRANPKI
-6555 DFAGTP
+6555 DFAVTP
-6561 FALQQELSAWP
+6561 FVLQQELSAWP
-6572 RPANHPRR
+6572 RPAGHPRR

-6600 VAPVET
+6600 LAPVAAR
-6606 QPEATGRA
+6606 PEVPGQA

-6629 LAKRLAG
+6629 VAGRLAG
-6636 FLGSEAG
+6636 FLESEAG
-6643 RRTALTD
+6643 REVALAD

-6668 IAESV
+6668 VADSV
-6673 EQVREVLLAVAEDR
+6673 TQVREVLRAFAEER
-6687 EVPLPLVRASLD
+6687 ETPLPLVRASLG
-6699 RGRAGWAMF
+6699 RGRDGWALF
-6708 AEDEDFKRTVE
+6708 ADDEDFERTVE

-6729 LLDLWC
+6729 LLDLWG

-6743 HLYAAHRPRRIGLL
+6743 CLHAARRPRRIGL

-6769 PESLRYAGVLEDADA
+6769 PESLRYAGVLEDEND
-6784 FDATPFEPDQPAGE
+6784 FDATPFEPAQPVGE

>member
-9 YHQVASGQL
+9 YRQVAAGQL
-18 SKDEALARLCQV
+18 SKDEALARLRRVQDAPDAGHASV
-30 KDEQAAQGVA
+30 RAA
-40 KQVHKPAQPV
+40 
-50 AVSREAVTQA
+50 AVTREAVAQA
-60 LAALYAGQSK
+60 LAALYAGLSK
-70 IAPEAIDP
+70 IALEAIDP
-78 LEPLESYGIDSIVIA
+78 LEALESYGIDSIVIA

-104 SLSKTLFFE
+104 GLSKTLFFE
-113 HRTLDSLAGF
+113 HRTLDSLAGL
-123 LWREREPAC
+123 LWREHEAAC
-132 RAWLLASGTT
+132 RAWLAPGTAAT
-142 VRTVAASPASRIEVA
+142 AAAASSDAKIEVA
-157 ASAAAASA
+157 TKAAATATAAAASA
-165 ISDEPIPGDRAGTG
+165 EAIPAGAGETLAPASAG
-179 APETFGP
+179 ATY
-186 ANGMAVDA
+186 AAAADT

-209 PQAADLD
+209 PQAGELD

-230 EVPVERWPLDGF
+230 EVPAERWPLDGF

-266 FADFDALFFSIS
+266 FADFDPLFFNIS

-304 YTRESLAERCGGRV
+304 YTRDSLAERCGGRV

-336 WHAGGMVFSQPA
+336 WHEGSTVFSQPA

-389 GDCVMAL
+389 GDCAMAL

-412 ATGRMLSRDGRCRSF
+412 ATGKMLSSDGRCRSF

-439 VGVVMLKPLAEAQ
+439 VGVVVLKPLAA
-452 ASGDRIHG
+452 ALADGDRIHG

-473 NGFTVPNPTAQAE
+473 NGFTVPNPAAQAE

-521 GLVQAFAPYTRERG
+521 GLAQAFAPHTRERG

-575 AAQLNPNIDFEG
+575 AEQLNPNIDFDV

-599 AEPELDLDGQLRRYP
+599 AEPELNLDGQSRRYP

-631 LVEQYLAP
+631 LVEQYPAP
-639 AVPSVSSA
+639 AVPPASSA
-647 GPQAIVLSARTPE
+647 APQAIVLSARTPE
-660 RLCAA
+660 RLRAA
-665 VQALL
+665 AQALL
-670 DHVESGGGTAAGLA
+670 DYSEGGGAQASPAARLG
-684 ANLSA
+684 A
-689 WLVEELAAIV
+689 WLIEELAVIV
-699 GVEATA
+699 GVEAAA
-705 IDPHETLANLGVEIL
+705 IDAREALADLGVEIL

-730 ERLNLPWSLKNFL
+730 ERLTLSWSLKDFL
-743 DQDSVQQL
+743 DQGSVQQL
-751 GNTLL
+751 TDSLL
-756 REQGATVVAQ
+756 REHGATVAAQ
-766 FHAPVAAPVLADL
+766 FPAPAAAAPALADL
-779 AYTLQIGREA
+779 AHTLQVGREA
-789 MPERLAFVAADLAEL
+789 MPERLALVAADLAEL
-804 ATGLRGF
+804 TAGLRGF
-811 LDGASRLPLWHGKAA
+811 LNGNDGFPLWQGKAR
-826 RGRALPARVDQ
+826 RGRALPARADQ
-837 AQWQAWIDA
+837 VQWQAWIDA

-860 ELPWRDMP
+860 DLPWRELS
-868 GAPGARRIG
+868 GTQGARLIG

-898 PTASLESRLHPLV
+898 PAATATPRLHPLAQQ
-911 RKRVDSVEGPAF
+911 RADGAAGPAF

-933 FSDHRVG
+933 LDHHRVG
-940 GRSILPGVA
+940 GRRILPGVA

-960 AADGATIRSLRN
+960 AGNGASIRSLRN

-984 GVAVTLRLQPH
+984 GVAVTLRLHAH
-995 QQGSWRY
+995 QEDSWRY
-1002 EVLGADDGVHG
+1002 EALGADGGVHG
-1013 QGLAELAL
+1013 QGVAGTAL
-1021 PEAPPVDLD
+1021 PAAPADLD
-1030 LAALRARMQGGALA
+1030 LAALRARMQGGALGA
-1044 NEALYQAYA
+1044 EAFYQAYA
-1053 AMGIAYGAA
+1053 AMGIDYGAA
-1062 HRGFVQALVGESEL
+1062 HRGFVQAVVGEGEL

-1082 PSAVQADAQAYVL
+1082 PAAVQADASAYVL
-1095 HPSLMD
+1095 NPSLMD

-1109 LYLLSKRADAA
+1109 LYLLGARADAA
-1120 KAMLPFA
+1120 QAMLPFA
-1127 LETLEL
+1127 LETLEI
-1133 HWAPPARVWAWIRS
+1133 HQAPPVRAWAWIRS
-1147 RGERS
+1147 RGGRG

-1158 IELCDEQGRICVR
+1158 IELCDAQGRICVR
-1171 MLGFSSRVLEAP
+1171 MLGFSSRVLEALAAAPQAP
-1183 AVSPEV
+1183 A
-1189 PPAVLEAPSLLL
+1189 AIEAPSLLL
-1201 SRYAWQ
+1201 SRHAWQ
-1207 DAPARRAAPD
+1207 DAPASAAARD

-1226 VSIAPQPVVWRQ
+1226 VSIEPPAAWQQ
-1238 LGQGELLQAAAV
+1238 LGQGELLQAASAR
-1250 QPEQACASLYVQIFE
+1250 PEQACAALYTQVFE
-1265 RVQAWLE
+1265 RVKAWLE
-1272 EKGRDTCLWQLAI
+1272 EKGRDTCLWQVAI
-1285 SGQGAELLLAGLSG
+1285 AGQGAELLLAGLSG

-1307 SRRLLGQLMILEGDE
+1307 SRRLLGQLLILEGDE
-1322 DLASLRAR
+1322 DVASLRVR
-1330 LDENAASPFDSLVR
+1330 LDENAASPLDSLVR
-1344 YRAGRRETWH
+1344 YREGRRETWC
-1354 LLELPSNDGEAEAAP
+1354 LLELPDDGNGNHGSEAAAVP

-1387 GLLFVEEIARRATGA
+1387 GLLFAEEIARRAAGA

-1411 LPDARRARLDAL
+1411 LSGERRARLDAL
-1423 CEQGAQ
+1423 REQGAQ
-1429 YRYEPVD
+1429 YRYEQVD
-1436 VTDRQA
+1436 VADRQA
-1442 VTQLVEY
+1442 VTQLVERIT
-1449 VVAEYGRLDG
+1449 AEHARLDG

-1470 YILKKDRAAFEQVLA
+1470 YLLKKDRAAFEQVLA

-1495 HATRTLDLDFFLMFS
+1495 HATRALDLDFFLMFS

-1516 GNLGQTDYAAAN
+1516 GNLGQADYAAAN

-1538 QARGGRGRSLSVNWP
+1538 QAQGGRGRSLSVNWP

-1580 TPSGFSALARALH
+1580 TASGFAALARALH
-1593 SDLPQVAVME
+1593 SGLPQVAVME
-1603 GLVERM
+1603 GLAERM
-1609 RQKLLVPSAP
+1609 RQKLLAP
-1619 SMQAVPVASASA
+1619 AAASMQAA
-1631 AIAPSAQTD
+1631 AAAPDEQAD
-1640 HHAEIVARVARGL
+1640 HGELAARVARGL
-1653 RQMVAELLKLELD
+1653 RQMVGELLKLELD

-1697 ELIPTIFFEYPD
+1697 ELTPTIFFEYPD

-1718 EAHGAALGAS
+1718 EAYRPALVAS
-1728 LGLLAASAQ
+1728 LGLPAAPAQAAQARLAASA
-1737 GDRAQTR
+1737 
-1744 SAMSAE
+1744 SASA
-1750 AVATANVSAE
+1750 TSAASQ
-1760 MPVPLAPQLS
+1760 PAPLAPRLANQAS
-1770 DQSAAASNTPV
+1770 AASNAP
-1781 ARRGVAVIGISGS
+1781 APRRGVAVIGISGS

-1804 WQLLERGGDAIC
+1804 WQLLEQGGDAIG

-1821 RWDWRRCLPPGES
+1821 RWDWRRCLPSGES

-1873 LLLSYAWLA
+1873 LLLTYAWLA

-1892 LGGTDTG
+1892 LAGSDTG

-1913 VQAGRS
+1913 LQAGRS
-1919 RDAYSSTSSVAS
+1919 QDAYSSTSSVAS
-1931 IGPSRVSYFLDW
+1931 IGPSRVNYFLDW

-1982 TISTPEAHI
+1982 TIATPEAHI

-2020 VGMLFLKDLV
+2020 VGMLFLKELA

-2081 LLGYIEV
+2081 QLGYIEA

-2109 DLYQRAGVE
+2109 ELYQRAGAE
-2118 PPGQPHCGLGSI
+2118 APGQPHCGLGSI

-2182 ENLPW
+2182 ENRPW

-2223 PPARAT
+2223 QQTRAA
-2229 APAACPV
+2229 APAAGPV
-2236 LVPLSARNETRLR
+2236 LVPLSAKNETRLR

-2257 FAAAHADDAA
+2257 FAAARADDASV
-2267 LDLHDLAY
+2267 DLHDLAY

-2283 MEARLGLMVSDKAE
+2283 MEARLGLVVSDKAE
-2297 LARCLRAWLDDAGA
+2297 LARRLRAWLDDAGT
-2311 GEVFQAAPGKAQKE
+2311 GEVLQAARGKAQKE
-2325 ALALFAGDEELAGV
+2325 ALAAFAGDEELAGV

-2363 WARLRAG
+2363 WARLQAG

-2382 FANERYWL
+2382 FADERYWL
-2390 KPVSA
+2390 EPLPVESA
-2395 ETAALGLVASTPIE
+2395 APAMTAPADASEAAALCFEESWQSYRAS
-2409 TDEAAVL
+2409 EAAVT
-2416 FFEENWHPYPIREAL
+2416 
-2431 IASSTR
+2431 ASAR
-2437 TLLCCLSDA
+2437 TVLCCLSDA
-2446 THRKALREAVFR
+2446 AHQQALREAVAR
-2458 YDPKW
+2458 RCPHW
-2463 HLVFLDRQAPEPF
+2463 QLIFLDRQAPVPL
-2476 DRQGWTDALCLL
+2476 DRQGWADALRAI
-2488 EQGGPVIDAVLYLRP
+2488 EPGAAAIDAVVDLRA
-2503 LEEAGLRLAE
+2503 LEDAGLRRAE
-2513 AAPLGLVQAL
+2513 AVPLGLVQAL
-2523 GSMKTRPAR
+2523 GGMKTRPAR

-2540 DESERSQLEAWIG
+2540 DELERSQLEAWIG
-2553 LERSIGLALPG
+2553 LERSMGLALPG
-2564 CRAVTV
+2564 CRAATV
-2570 LREAGDTIDWVAWT
+2570 LREAGEAIDWMAWA
-2584 QLLRTALGEAAPR
+2584 QLLDTALGEAAPR
-2597 NLLADRDSL
+2597 NLLAGHDGL
-2606 RHLQVQPLEPRAAA
+2606 RQLRVQPLAPAEAAE
-2620 VADLGTTVLITGG
+2620 ADLGRTVLITGG
-2633 TGGLGLILARHL
+2633 AGGLGLIFARHL
-2645 AVGRRC
+2645 AAGRRC
-2651 NLVLVGRSPFDVVRQ
+2651 QLVLVGRSPLEGARQ

-2672 QAAGSEVLY
+2672 QDAGSEVLY
-2681 LSADVADAVAM
+2681 LAADVTDPAAM
-2692 REVVAQ
+2692 REVVTRAK
-2698 ARARF
+2698 ARF
-2703 GSIDSVIHA
+2703 GGIDSVIHA

-2723 KQSEDMR
+2723 KQPEDVH

-2752 RLVCYFSSSSSVLG
+2752 RLVCYFSSSASVLG
-2766 DFGSADYAL
+2766 DFGSADYAV
-2775 ANRFLS
+2775 ANRFLA
-2781 AHALARER
+2781 AHALAREQR
-2789 RRARGERAGRSLSI
+2789 RTRGECAGRSLAI

-2827 SGQRLLEQTEGLAA
+2827 SGQQLLEQAQGLAV
-2841 FERLLASGATRA
+2841 FERLLGSNVTRA

-2865 MLGLAQVPSAPATQA
+2865 MLGLAAVPAAPAATA
-2880 MAVLMPSQTQTF
+2880 ATAAVTLPPTF
-2892 STASLE
+2892 SIASLE
-2898 EQVSAELSVL
+2898 ERVSAELSVL
-2908 IGDQVKLAPE
+2908 ISGQVKLAPE

-2930 LDSFGLAELARAL
+2930 FDSFGLAELARAL
-2943 SARYDIEVAP
+2943 NALYGIGLAP

-2963 RLVGYLLDKH
+2963 RLAAYLLDTH
-2973 RAEVQAHRHRTAT
+2973 RAEVEARRPEAM
-2986 RVDVAAIAPQP
+2986 RVDAAAVTPPQP
-2997 ASLAPPAAISM
+2997 APIAPITTASERA
-3008 STPAPPQLPVANA
+3008 PAPIAL
-3021 IEPAPTVPAFDGER
+3021 EPAQAKAPAFDGER

-3043 SGRFPKARDVDQMWR
+3043 SGRFPKARDVEQMWR
-3058 ILAEGIDAVDEIPVE
+3058 ILAEGIDAVDEIPAE
-3073 RFDWRDYYCGLEA
+3073 RFDWRAYYGGREA
-3086 QPGRTNSKWAGCLD
+3086 QPGKTNSKWAGCLD

-3142 HQLRAGPVGIFVG
+3142 RQLRAGPLGIFVG
-3155 VEEGDYQRVVPDPG
+3155 VEEGDYQRVAPDLG

-3199 SSGLVALHQACA
+3199 SSGLVAVHQACA

-3229 LTPEPYIGM
+3229 LTPEPYVGM

-3248 RCRAFDRSANGMVPG
+3248 CCRAFDRAANGMVPG

-3293 NHDGRSNGITAPN
+3293 NNDGRSNGITAPN

-3317 QRAAGVLPE
+3317 QRAAGVVPE

-3341 DPVEIQALVEAFGQ
+3341 DPVEIQALAEAFGQ
-3355 PVDGRAYC
+3355 PADGRAYC

-3374 TFAASG
+3374 SFAASG

-3388 KALEY
+3388 QALEH

-3398 SLYCDQDS
+3398 SLHCEEDS

-3413 SAFRVNKQ
+3413 SAFQVNKQ
-3421 ARSWPRASGR
+3421 ARPWPRQAGR

-3451 QEAPVAV
+3451 QEAPAAA
-3458 ARVAVAQT
+3458 ARATESPT
-3466 DVVLALSGKTEA
+3466 DLVLALSAKTEA
-3478 ALRERLFGLRDWLA
+3478 ALRERLLGLRDWLA
-3492 SAAAERCELAS
+3492 SPAAERWELAA

-3531 ALEHLATLD
+3531 ALEHLAALD
-3540 TADGPDYYLGK
+3540 VADGPDHYLGK
-3551 APRGFK
+3551 VPRGFK
-3557 GEVALRERAANW
+3557 GEEALRERAANW
-3569 PALPS
+3569 PAQPLA
-3574 VDAAAYR
+3574 DAAAYR
-3581 ERLGE
+3581 ARLGE
-3586 LARLHCQGYTVAW
+3586 LARLHCQGYAVAW
-3599 SALDGLQPAARVH
+3599 SALDGLPSAARVH

-3620 ESYWPKTRISP
+3620 ELYWPKTRIS
-3631 PVATSVPASPA
+3631 SPA
-3642 FPSSHSTPVVISLRP
+3642 AASASVASLSTPPLPAAISVRP
-3657 MLRTELSDQARGH
+3657 MLRTELSDPAQGH
-3670 ARACYVARFSGE
+3670 AQAHSRTYYAARFSGE
-3682 EFFLRDH
+3682 EFFLKDH

-3701 YLELARAAL
+3701 YLELAREAL
-3710 EASSGRPVPSGL
+3710 EARTGHAVPGGL
-3722 QLRHVTWVQPLMV
+3722 QLQHVTWVQPLMV
-3735 DEPGVEAY
+3735 DASDVEARVE
-3743 IDLHRQDNG
+3743 LHRQENG
-3752 EWRYELASG
+3752 EWRYEVGSG
-3761 AHDESERYLHGQGFL
+3761 HAEGERRLHGQGFL
-3776 ALVAQAEPTALDLS
+3776 ALSSQAEPAALDLS
-3790 VLHGNC
+3790 ALHGNC
-3796 RVTEFDSAA
+3796 RAAELDSAA

-3829 GEGQALVQLRLP
+3829 GEGQALAHLRLP
-3841 VEALSDS
+3841 AEAPADS
-3848 GAYTLHPSLLDGA
+3848 AAYALHPSLLDGA

-3870 AQATQGGEP
+3870 AQAAQGGEP

-3889 LVLHWPCP
+3889 LVLHRPCP
-3897 NETWVWIRPTPGA
+3897 SETWVWIRPTPGG

-3934 GFSARLVAQGGTAQ
+3934 GFSARLVAQGGTVKPSSAAA
-3948 PALIPARVE
+3948 PVE
-3957 AERVSMAAPING
+3957 AARASVP
-3969 LASASL
+3969 ASAVATPDIASRFV
-3975 PAKAKGVVPIL
+3975 PAATADAGSTT
-3986 APAAKATGASTALP
+3986 APAATHDMALSAAS
-4000 ATTEGNASSAIPVV
+4000 
-4014 KTGAAPGAWLPVGL
+4014 GAWLPVGP
-4028 TMLAPLWT
+4028 TVLAPAWS
-4036 VRRVDDGSEPPAPVH
+4036 VRAVDDTAEPPIPAR
-4051 MLLIGGDATQ
+4051 MLLIGGDAAQ
-4061 RAIWRQAYPQLRAID
+4061 RASWQRAYPPLLPLDA
-4076 VAPSTTIDEL
+4076 APSATVDEL
-4086 RGQLAATGV
+4086 RGQLAALGA

-4101 IAPAQHSQDPTDEAL
+4101 IAPAPAPAQDSQDPADEAL
-4116 LTAQASGTLA
+4116 LTAQAGGVLA

-4132 ALLAEDYASRRLA
+4132 ALLAEDYAGRRLA
-4145 VTVLTRATQQVHP
+4145 VTLLTRATQQVHP
-4158 QDLVAPAHAT
+4158 QDPVAPAHAT
-4168 VHGLAGSLA
+4168 VHGLVGSLA

-4189 LDGQNADP
+4189 LDAQGADP
-4197 PPERCRA
+4197 APAQCRA
-4204 LPVGS
+4204 LPAGS
-4209 ESWAWRRGE
+4209 GESWAWRRGE
-4218 WHKPEL
+4218 WHAPEL
-4224 IALDEPTRGK
+4224 LALAEPTGGK
-4234 VPAPY
+4234 APAPY
-4239 REGGIYVV
+4239 REGGVYVV

-4280 GLRARLAALAAHG
+4280 ELRARLAALASHG
-4293 SAPVYL
+4293 PAPLYL
-4299 QADAGNRLALSR
+4299 QADAGDRQALSR
-4311 ARETIL
+4311 ARDTIL
-4317 QRHGRIDG
+4317 QRHGRIHG

-4334 DRSLARMDETTLQS
+4334 DRSLARMDEATLQA

-4356 SLRIAQVFADAALDF
+4356 SLRIAQVFADDALDF
-4371 VLFFSSMMSFSR
+4371 VLFFSSMMSVSR

-4393 CTFKDALAL
+4393 CTFKDALGQAL
-4402 ALARRWPGAVKVM
+4402 GHRWPGAVKVM

-4432 ERMSRAGIGSIEAEE
+4432 ERMSRAGIGSIEAGE
-4447 AMVVLE
+4447 AMAALE

-4473 VEGVRDDLRGAR
+4473 VEGVRADLRGER

-4531 QALLGFSL
+4531 QALLGFSP
-4539 DGRHLLPGGAAGLA
+4539 DGRHLPGGGTGLA

-4567 LLDAGGWLQSLP
+4567 LLAAGNWLQALP
-4579 NGDYQILATAGQ
+4579 NGDYRILAAAA

-4603 AWLANPQQQAW
+4603 AWLADPQQQAW

-4626 ELLTG
+4626 ELLVG
-4631 QRKAT
+4631 RRKAT

-4642 SSLRLVEG
+4642 SSLCLVEG

-4658 DLHNH
+4658 DLYNH
-4663 ILFDALEA
+4663 ILFDAVEA
-4671 YVLERLAREPGTRLR
+4671 YVQERLAREPRARLR

-4707 YAANIDEYCYTDL
+4707 YAANLDEYCYTDL

-4740 TKRFNVEEPPQ
+4740 TQRFNVEEPPQ
-4751 AQGIAADSYDI
+4751 AQGIAADRYDI
-4762 VVAANVLHATVNIR
+4762 VVAANVLHATANIR
-4776 RTLRHAKVPLRAG
+4776 RTLRHAKAPLRAG

-4824 EGSPGLS
+4824 DGSPGLS
-4831 SEGWE
+4831 AEGWE

-4875 VPPEMAAAPVE
+4875 VQAPPAALARPVEASVPAAGFDSAAAPLA
-4886 EVSAPASAFTSAQVA
+4886 VSVAAPA
-4901 DSTPAATF
+4901 P
-4909 APVTAPIPVPDS
+4909 APIPQPAPQ
-4921 RDLEQ
+4921 DLEQ

-4938 CIGKGLDLDPRRI
+4938 CIGKGLDLDPQRI

-4991 HLDVL
+4991 DLDAL

-5007 LRASLPEVSEVPAL
+5007 LRASLPVRATAPVPL
-5021 QAASTLAPK
+5021 AAPTP
-5030 IQAQPSGVAFP
+5030 QAQPLGAAFP
-5041 LISPTQPI
+5041 S
-5049 GATLPFVPP
+5049 AFAPP
-5058 SVTGSHRR
+5058 AAGGRRR

-5075 QDLRLVAMEVPA
+5075 PDLRLVAADAAAP
-5087 SLQPR
+5087 LQPQ
-5092 QVRVAVF
+5092 QVRVAVR

-5120 YPFTPGI
+5120 YPFTPGT
-5127 EASGLVLEVGS
+5127 EASGRVLEVGG

-5143 CPGDEVVC
+5143 RPGDEVVC

-5157 ATEIV
+5157 ATEVV
-5162 CHETQA
+5162 CHEAQA
-5168 WAKSPQLSFEQAC
+5168 WPKPPQLSFEQAC

-5192 AFHKADL
+5192 AFHKAAL
-5199 QPGECILIQTAAG
+5199 QPGDSILIQTAAG

-5226 ATILATA
+5226 ATIFATA
-5233 GSQEKLDY
+5233 GSREKLDY
-5241 LRDQGAQH
+5241 LRGQGAQH

-5259 AEVARITGGRG
+5259 AEVARLTGGRG
-5270 VDVVINTLSGEAIDK
+5270 VDVVINTLSGEAIAK
-5285 GLRSLSPGG
+5285 GLRSLAPGG

-5329 IAERPE
+5329 IAERPR
-5335 KLEQYR
+5335 KLEQYW

-5351 VLLPTMSRVFALDQ
+5351 VLQPTVSRVFALDQ

-5389 VPLADQASA
+5389 AVPA
-5398 ARAVDAVAGVHKA
+5398 AGEAFAPAVAAVAAVQAAPTNH
-5411 QPVPVNY
+5411 
-5418 ADEPI
+5418 ADAPI

-5443 HLAKGH
+5443 HLAQGH
-5449 DLVDPVLR
+5449 DLVDTVSR
-5457 WDLSPSGGR
+5457 WDLGPGEGR

-5498 RLFLEEAWH
+5498 RLFLEEAWR

-5527 VGCTRGDYAQLCK
+5527 VGCTSGDYAQLFK

-5548 GNSGALIPARIAYY
+5548 GNSGSLIPARIAYY

-5584 LACQGLRSGDTE
+5584 LACQGLRAGETE

-5655 ADGDHI
+5655 ADGDQI
-5661 HGVIRGGAINQDGR
+5661 HGVIRGSAINQDGR

-5707 IEAHGTGTQLGDPIE
+5707 IEAHGTGTKLGDPIE
-5722 YRALRQAFGHYTQRV
+5722 YRALSQAFGHYTQRE

-5768 RHRQLPPSLHFR
+5768 RYRQLPPSLHFR
-5780 KGNPAIDFEGSPFYV
+5780 KGNPAIAFEGSPFYV
-5795 NTELRLWPA
+5795 NTELRPWPA

-5817 GFSGTNAHLVIEEA
+5817 GFSGTNAHMVIEEA
-5831 PAVPLVARATRREL
+5831 PAPLAAHAARRGL
-5845 ELVVLSARTAG
+5845 ELVALSARTAG
-5856 QLREQAARLLAH
+5856 QLREQAGRLLAY
-5868 CQAQPQTSLGDLAYT
+5868 CRAQPQANLGDLAHT
-5883 LLCGREHRGYR
+5883 LLCGREHRGHR
-5894 LAAVVRDLAELCE
+5894 LAAVVRDLAELSQ
-5907 VLSAWLEQG
+5907 VLGAWLGHG
-5916 DDSRLQLG
+5916 DGSRLQLDE
-5924 ALDESGV
+5924 LDEGGV
-5931 REQLQQRRLGQV
+5931 REQLEQRRLGQA
-5943 AIETVRA
+5943 AIEAVRE
-5950 GQLEK
+5950 GRVER

-5970 YAGLFGSGYRRL
+5970 YAGLFGPGYRRL
-5982 ALPTYPFAQGRYWVD
+5982 ALPTYPFAQERYWVD
-5997 DSLQHAVVPSTPAT
+5997 DSLQRAAVRSTPA
-6011 APVVPTPVVP
+6011 APVMPASTP
-6021 APAVTQA
+6021 APAPAAAPVAA
-6028 EARQAPSRIST
+6028 EAAAART
-6039 VPDQV
+6039 TVVPDKA

-6054 QLVATTLRV
+6054 QLVAATLRV
-6063 SPTEISAH
+6063 SPAEISAH

-6120 APALARQLGMDAVAP
+6120 APALARQLGM
-6135 LEATGS
+6135 EAAEP
-6141 AIEAE
+6141 AIEATVPATPSP
-6146 LPESPPPQPETNSQ
+6146 LPSPASEPVSKPQPQPTPS
-6160 VQPAPAVVTVAE
+6160 QPAA
-6172 TVGASAAAESSQPKA
+6172 ASAEASRPAAR
-6187 HGDVAVIGM
+6187 GDVAVIGL
-6196 SGRYPKAIDLN
+6196 SGRYPKAADLG
-6207 EFWWNLRAGR
+6207 EFWQNLRAGR

-6229 WRKHFDA
+6229 WREHFDA
-6236 QRGLHGRSYSRW
+6236 ERGRDGRSYSRW

-6265 PPSEAEHIDPQERLF
+6265 PPSEAEYIDPQERLF

-6285 LAIEDAGYTPSTL
+6285 LAIEDAGYTPATL
-6298 SAKRRVGV
+6298 SAQRRVGV
-6306 FVGAANSTYTL
+6306 FVGAANSTYTW

-6323 IANRV
+6323 IPNRV
-6328 SFALDFHG
+6328 SFALDFQG

-6363 SEVAVVGGVSLVLH
+6363 SEVALVGGVSLVLH
-6377 PMHFNRLSSL
+6377 PAHFNRLSAL

-6396 RPLGEHADG
+6396 RALGEHADG
-6405 FVDGEGVGALLLK
+6405 FVDGEGVGAVLLK
-6418 PLQRAIED
+6418 PLSRAIED
-6426 GDSIHGVIK
+6426 GDQIYGVIK

-6457 RLVREAQARAGVEA
+6457 RLVSEALARAGVAA

-6477 EAHSNGGELGDITEM
+6477 EAHSNGGELGDLTEM
-6492 QGLAEAFAGTAERG
+6492 QGLAEAFAGMAERG

-6537 RYGELVP
+6537 RHGELVP
-6544 TLHARCANPRI
+6544 TLHARRANPKI
-6555 DFAGTP
+6555 DFAATP
-6561 FALQQELSAWP
+6561 FVLQQELSAWP
-6572 RPANHPRR
+6572 RSAGHPRR

-6600 VAPVET
+6600 LAPVAAR
-6606 QPEATGRA
+6606 PEVLGQA

-6629 LAKRLAG
+6629 VAGRLAG
-6636 FLGSEAG
+6636 FLESEAG
-6643 RRTALTD
+6643 REVALAD
-6650 LAYTLQVGREPLA
+6650 LSYTLQVGREPLA

-6668 IAESV
+6668 VADSV
-6673 EQVREVLLAVAEDR
+6673 AQVREVLRAFSEGR
-6687 EVPLPLVRASLD
+6687 ETPLPLVRASLG
-6699 RGRAGWAMF
+6699 RGRDGWALF
-6708 AEDEDFKRTVE
+6708 ADDEDFERTVE

-6729 LLDLWC
+6729 LLDLWG

-6743 HLYAAHRPRRIGLL
+6743 RLHAARRPRRIGL

-6769 PESLRYAGVLEDADA
+6769 PESLRYAGVLEDEDD
-6784 FDATPFEPDQPAGE
+6784 FDATPFEPAQPVGE